1 MRTVISVVLM
11 LYCISGFTQDNSLPP
26 EVNGAF
32 QKKYAGSRI
41 DDWWL
46 EDSTNYYIG
55 FTLTGHSYTALYDQK
70 GTWKETAEMI
80 SDMDMPPCVADY
92 IKKSFP
98 TGRVNYCEVV
108 ESPGQ
113 AKYLRVN
120 LMDSDYQTRV
130 IRCNLDGKNIKV
142 L

>member
-1 MRTVISVVLM
+1 MT
-11 LYCISGFTQDNSLPP
+11 YCFSGIAQDNQLPQQ
-26 EVNGAF
+26 VDKAF
-32 QKKYAGSRI
+32 HEKYAGSKM

-46 EDSTNYYIG
+46 EDSLKYYIG
-55 FTLTGHSYTALYDQK
+55 FTLKGQSYTALFNAE

-80 SDMDMPPCVADY
+80 SDMDMPQCVGDY

-98 TGRVNYCEVV
+98 SGRINYCEWV

-120 LMDSDYQTRV
+120 MMGSDYQTRI
-130 IRCNLDGKNIKV
+130 IRCDLDGRNIKV
-142 L
+142 LQ